1 MNRGAHL
8 LATGMAGVIGRFV
21 REIMLALEEINVGC
35 FYTFL
40 RIKKNS
46 KELKET

>member
-1 MNRGAHL
+1 MNKGAHL
-8 LATGMAGVIGRFV
+8 LATGSAGVMGRFV
-21 REIMLALEEINVGC
+21 REIMLALDGINVGC

-46 KELKET
+46 KELKKT